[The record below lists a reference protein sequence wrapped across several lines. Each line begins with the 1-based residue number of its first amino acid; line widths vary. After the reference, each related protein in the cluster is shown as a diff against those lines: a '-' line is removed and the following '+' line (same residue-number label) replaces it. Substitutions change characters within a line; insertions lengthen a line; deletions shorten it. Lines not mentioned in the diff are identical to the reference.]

1 MTLARAFDPRG
12 IAIIGASADPTRIGG
27 HPLRALRNAGYK
39 GGVYPVNP
47 KYPEIAG
54 WTCYPTAKAIDG
66 PCDLAIIAVP
76 AAAAPAAVR
85 DAGEAGISVAIILTA
100 GFREAGA
107 PGRKLEAELLAA
119 ARETGIRLI
128 GPNCQGMLVM
138 QSRVWAVFGS
148 LAEETE
154 LRPGT
159 VSGAFQ
165 SGGFGFGIVNL
176 SEQQGAGFRI
186 CVSTGNE
193 TDVTMPELIGAMLD
207 DPGTDMAFG
216 LLEGTPDA
224 RRFLEVGRRS
234 LETGKPVLI
243 WKSAVTEQGAKAAAS
258 HTANMTGSTDLWRA
272 ALKQAGLIEVD
283 DVEPITDIAK
293 LVAQGRLPKGPRV
306 GVLSISG
313 GSSIVFADRATQGGL
328 VFPGFAKSTHDALSR
343 IIPSFGSVE
352 NPADVTA
359 GVFNNMDI
367 LTQAISIVLDDPG
380 IDQVVLM
387 LASIPGAGALLAAK
401 AIAAAAARTDKPVTL
416 VWSGRRSKS
425 EPAYAVLEEARVPIV
440 PTPPRMAAAMAKLT
454 RFSLDRERLLPRLRA
469 DADASLP
476 SPLGGGGGGNPHASG
491 RSAIPPTP
499 NPSPQGGGEFRGT
512 LTELESKQL
521 LAHYGIPVTREV
533 LVPPGGDPLDLA
545 GHLKP
550 PFAVKIVSADIAHK
564 SDIGGV
570 RLGIATHAELA
581 AAILDVTG
589 RSRKAMP
596 SARIEGVVVAEMARG
611 IETLIGVVNDAS
623 FGPAIALGM
632 GGVTAEVMKD
642 VTYRIAPFGIETARE
657 MIAEL
662 KSAPLFHGYRGSPPA
677 DVEALA
683 GCLVKVARLA
693 WDLRDSLAEL
703 DVNPLFVGA
712 TGHGV
717 VAADALA
724 ILKPVGPEPTA

>member
-1 MTLARAFDPRG
+1 MSLSKAFDPRG

-27 HPLRALRNAGYK
+27 HPLRALRNAGFM
-39 GGVYPVNP
+39 GGIYPVNP
-47 KYPEIAG
+47 KYPQIAG
-54 WTCYPTAKAIDG
+54 IKCFPTAKAIDG
-66 PCDLAIIAVP
+66 ACDLAIIAVP

-85 DAGEAGISVAIILTA
+85 DAGEAGIAVAVVLTA
-100 GFREAGA
+100 GFREAGVS
-107 PGRKLEAELLAA
+107 GRGLEVELLAA

-154 LRPGT
+154 LRMGR

-176 SEQQGAGFRI
+176 SEQQGVGFRI

-207 DPGTDMAFG
+207 DDGTDMAFG

-224 RRFLEVGRRS
+224 RRFLDVGRRS
-234 LETGKPVLI
+234 LELGKPVLI
-243 WKSAVTEQGAKAAAS
+243 WKSAVTELGARAAAS

-272 ALKQAGLIEVD
+272 ALKQGGLIEVD

-293 LVAQGRLPKGPRV
+293 LVAQGRLPKGPRI

-328 VFPGFAKSTHDALSR
+328 LFPAFATSTHDALAK

-359 GVFNNMDI
+359 GVFNNMDM
-367 LTQAISIVLDDPG
+367 LTQAIAIVLDDPG

-387 LASIPGAGALLAAK
+387 LASIPGPSALLAAK
-401 AIAAAAARTDKPVTL
+401 AIAAAAARTDKVVTL
-416 VWSGRRSKS
+416 VWAGRRSKS
-425 EPAYAVLEEARVPIV
+425 EPAYAVLEEARVPII
-440 PTPPRMAAAMAKLT
+440 PTPPRMASAMAKLT

-469 DADASLP
+469 QAMPGVAPPREPGLP
-476 SPLGGGGGGNPHASG
+476 
-491 RSAIPPTP
+491 T
-499 NPSPQGGGEFRGT
+499 QRGT
-512 LTELESKQL
+512 LTEVESKHL
-521 LAHYGIPVTREV
+521 LAHFGIPVTREV
-533 LVPPGGDPLDLA
+533 LVPPGGDPLDVA

-550 PFAVKIVSADIAHK
+550 PFAVKIVSVDIAHK

-570 RLGIATHAELA
+570 RLGIATHGELA
-581 AAILDVTG
+581 AAIADVTE
-589 RSRKAMP
+589 RSRRAVP
-596 SARIEGVVVAEMARG
+596 SARIDGVIVAEMAQG
-611 IETLIGVVNDAS
+611 LEVLIGVVNDES
-623 FGPAIALGM
+623 FGPAVALGM
-632 GGVTAEVMKD
+632 GGVFTEVMKD
-642 VTYRIAPFGIETARE
+642 ITYRIAPFGIETARE

-662 KSAPLFHGYRGSPPA
+662 KAAPLFRGYRGSQPA
-677 DVEALA
+677 DTKALA
-683 GCLVKVARLA
+683 DTLVKVSELA
-693 WDLRDSLAEL
+693 WGMRETLAEL
-703 DVNPLFVGA
+703 DINPVFVAAEG
-712 TGHGV
+712 GGV

-724 ILKPVGPEPTA
+724 ILKPATRETAA

>member
-1 MTLARAFDPRG
+1 MTLAKAFDPRG

-39 GGVYPVNP
+39 GGIYPVNP

-54 WTCYPTAKAIDG
+54 TKCYPSAKAIDG
-66 PCDLAIIAVP
+66 PCDLAIVAVP
-76 AAAAPAAVR
+76 AFAAPAAVR
-85 DAGEAGISVAIILTA
+85 EAGEAGIAVAVVLTA

-154 LRPGT
+154 LRLGG

-176 SEQQGAGFRI
+176 SEQQGVGFRI

-216 LLEGTPDA
+216 LLEGTPAA
-224 RRFLEVGRRS
+224 RRFLDVGRRS

-328 VFPGFAKSTHDALSR
+328 VFPAFAKSTHDALSK
-343 IIPSFGSVE
+343 IIPAFGSVE

-359 GVFNNMDI
+359 GVFNNMDM
-367 LTQAISIVLDDPG
+367 LTQAIAIVLDDPG

-387 LASIPGAGALLAAK
+387 LASIPGPPALLAAK
-401 AIAAAAARTDKPVTL
+401 AIAAAAGRTDKPVTL
-416 VWSGRRSKS
+416 VWAGRRSKS
-425 EPAYAVLEEARVPIV
+425 EPAYQVLEQARVPIV

-454 RFSLDRERLLPRLRA
+454 RFSMDRERLLPRLRA
-469 DADASLP
+469 DATPLLP
-476 SPLGGGGGGNPHASG
+476 SPLGAGGSDDTARH
-491 RSAIPPTP
+491 
-499 NPSPQGGGEFRGT
+499 T

-533 LVPPGGDPLDLA
+533 LVPPGSDPLDLA

-570 RLGIATHAELA
+570 RLGIASHAELA
-581 AAILDVTG
+581 SAILDVTE

-596 SARIEGVVVAEMARG
+596 AARVDGAIVAEMARG
-611 IETLIGVVNDAS
+611 IEALIGVINDES
-623 FGPAIALGM
+623 FGPAVALGM
-632 GGVTAEVMKD
+632 GGVTAELMKD

-662 KSAPLFHGYRGSPPA
+662 KAAPLFSGYRGSPPA
-677 DVEALA
+677 DIEALA
-683 GCLVKVARLA
+683 ETLVKASQLA
-693 WDLRDSLAEL
+693 WGMRASLAEL
-703 DVNPLFVGA
+703 DINPVFVGPR
-712 TGHGV
+712 GHGV

-724 ILKPVGPEPTA
+724 ILKADVPETTA

>member
-1 MTLARAFDPRG
+1 MTLAKAFDPRG

-27 HPLRALRNAGYK
+27 HPLRALRNAGYT
-39 GGVYPVNP
+39 GGIYPVNP

-54 WTCYPTAKAIDG
+54 QRCYPTAKAIDG

-85 DAGEAGISVAIILTA
+85 DAGEAGIAVAVVLTA

-107 PGRKLEAELLAA
+107 PGRTLEAELLAA

-154 LRPGT
+154 LRLGR

-224 RRFLEVGRRS
+224 RRFLDVGRRS

-243 WKSAVTEQGAKAAAS
+243 WKSATTDQGAKAAAS
-258 HTANMTGSTDLWRA
+258 HTANMTGSSDLWRA
-272 ALKQAGLIEVD
+272 ALRQAGLIEVD

-293 LVAQGRLPKGPRV
+293 LVAQGRLPKGPRI

-313 GSSIVFADRATQGGL
+313 GSSIVFADRATTGGL
-328 VFPGFAKSTHDALSR
+328 TFPSFTAKTHDALR
-343 IIPSFGSVE
+343 KIIPSFGSIE

-359 GVFNNMDI
+359 AVFNNMDL
-367 LTQAISIVLDDPG
+367 LTNAIGIVLDDPG

-387 LASIPGAGALLAAK
+387 LASLPGPPALLAAK

-425 EPAYAVLEEARVPIV
+425 EPAYAVLEEARIPIV
-440 PTPPRMAAAMAKLT
+440 PTPPRMASAMAKLT
-454 RFSLDRERLLPRLRA
+454 RFSLDRARLLPRLKA
-469 DADASLP
+469 DVDAAKSP
-476 SPLGGGGGGNPHASG
+476 SPFWGEVRGGGNPDFRG
-491 RSAIPPTP
+491 RSAIP
-499 NPSPQGGGEFRGT
+499 RT
-512 LTELESKQL
+512 LTEVESKQL

-533 LVPPGGDPLDLA
+533 LVPPGANPLDLA

-570 RLGIATHAELA
+570 RLGVATHTDLA
-581 AAILDVTG
+581 AAILDVTE
-589 RSRKAMP
+589 RSKQAVP
-596 SARIEGVVVAEMARG
+596 SARIDGVIVAEMAKG
-611 IETLIGVVNDAS
+611 LEVLIGIVNDAS
-623 FGPAIALGM
+623 FGPTVALGM
-632 GGVTAEVMKD
+632 GGVMTEILKD
-642 VTYRIAPFGIETARE
+642 VTYRIAPFGIETAEE

-662 KSAPLFHGYRGSPPA
+662 KSARLFSGYRGSPPA
-677 DVEALA
+677 EAGALAEAL
-683 GCLVKVARLA
+683 VQVSRLA
-693 WDLRDSLAEL
+693 WDMRDTLAEL
-703 DVNPLFVGA
+703 DINPVFVAERGQ
-712 TGHGV
+712 GV

-724 ILKPVGPEPTA
+724 ILKAPAAEQTA